1 MAPIAINP
9 EDETNGR
16 RHESPRSHAV
26 DHDTS
31 TSETMSSPVGT
42 PLETPAS
49 PAHGPLPLL
58 EAGLA
63 VEQAALGE
71 NLVDA
76 TQAADMNS
84 NGTGS
89 NGVAGTNGTNST
101 NGTNGNIK
109 TSSQIPTINIP
120 STQDTRHGKL
130 PPPTGPK
137 YEPVAIVGMACR
149 LPGSVSD
156 PEAFYELCCLGRSGW
171 SGIPAHRFSKE
182 GYHHPNPDRLGCFNP
197 VGGCFLSEDVAVFD
211 APFFKI
217 TEREAVAMDPQHRLI
232 LECTYE
238 ALENAGIPMH
248 SVSGRNVGCFAGG
261 SFTDYELNNLR
272 DLETQPMHQSTG
284 NAPTMMANR
293 VSYFFDFR
301 GPSHTVETACSSS
314 LTALHLAMQSLRC
327 GDSSLV
333 VLASSHLNLMP
344 DHFVAMSSNG
354 LLSGDGR
361 SYAFDSRANGFGR
374 GEGAGVVI
382 LKPLAHA
389 LRDGDNIRA
398 LVVGSGV
405 NQDGRTNGITMPSG
419 ESQLALMRKVYADN
433 GLDPRDCGYV
443 EAHGTGTKV
452 GDPLEMKALHE
463 MFWEDRSPQRPL
475 LVGSVKTNVG
485 HLEGASGIVSL
496 IKSAM
501 MLERGYILP
510 NHDFREGNKEIPFDE
525 WGVKI
530 PSKVMPWPR
539 GKKYISINSFGF
551 GGGNAHAV
559 LAAPPRV
566 KTKKAPFRLPGQEG
580 LSLEG
585 LLEEKKK
592 KKKEEEKKAD
602 QVVNGD
608 EAEVQSPEA
617 DAAPTTM
624 IHDATPATTTPATT
638 TPATVTATATATATT
653 TITTEPT
660 TKPKP
665 DQAPS
670 KHVEPKRLFV
680 VSASSKTALA
690 KQMANITF
698 YIERRPIA
706 FQSAV
711 LPNMA
716 YTLGQRR
723 SLLPY
728 KHAVVGSDS
737 TALTSGFT
745 SCPANPIRS
754 TRTPRIGFVFTGQG
768 AQWHA
773 MGRELMAAY
782 PVFRASLEAFD
793 ACLSRLGA
801 SFSLVEELAEKDART
816 SRISDADLS
825 QPGCTGVQLALV
837 DLLRDWGVRPDAVVG
852 HSSGEI
858 GAAYAAGA
866 LTLRECAAIAYF
878 RGQSVLQL
886 KAAHPD
892 LEGGMLAV
900 GAGSDE
906 VSEMIETMAP
916 DPARR
921 VVVACVNSPGSIT
934 ASGDVAAVEELQ
946 AMAEEKQ
953 LFNRRVRVETAY
965 HSHHMELV
973 ADWYGAAVGPLDPK
987 GADLKPKE
995 GRHVVEFYSSLKGKR
1010 VRDLAVLDTSYWV
1023 QNLTRP
1029 VLFSQAL
1036 TAMCTPAEGR
1046 ENVDVLVEI
1055 GPHPALEGPAK
1066 QILKSIDGLSKKPTY
1081 LASLVRNKDAVDTTL
1096 SLAAALFTHGRAL
1109 DMGAVNFPVPTA
1121 RAPKVLSD
1129 MPKYA
1134 WDHGTRY
1141 WYESRIG
1148 RQHLFR
1154 RFPRNDVVGSLADW
1168 SNDLEP
1174 TWRNVIRTDDM
1185 PWVRGHVMQ
1194 DMIVYPMAGYLSMAV
1209 EAAAQRAVMAGAAQ
1223 RQDVGG
1229 GGGGGDAED
1238 QDKDKDRQ
1246 QSIDKYVFR
1255 DVTISRPFVIQ
1266 EGVDAEINIT
1276 MRPNPEGTRESS
1288 TTWDEFR
1295 IFSWNREREWIE
1307 HCRGLIRVEQKSSR
1321 ALGDRPGTPRTA
1333 STAVPGQVNNVHDAK
1348 ADEAACFEAKKH
1360 DITQACTQAV
1370 SAEDIYQDLEGV
1382 TAKYS
1387 REFRSMENCSAS
1399 DTACTADVVVPDT
1412 ARTMPKGFEPPVH
1425 IHPALLDQFTHAAWV
1440 LVGAGRGKLSSLFM
1454 PRFFKSLC
1462 ISGHLRSH
1470 VSKPGDRMRVYGSG
1484 NPDFSS
1490 PGSTKISMFATDVE
1504 GKSELISMEG
1514 LVLDPIHDAGAHHV
1528 DQGVAREL
1536 CYKMEWVPLY
1546 GEEASLASAD
1556 RDATSPATNGVNDEV
1571 DIEQIKTPAQ
1581 NTDWEISDNIVIVGP
1596 PTLQNTTSLAENLKQ
1611 QLSKHISNSDGQCIT
1626 SCSLETVCPEGTE
1639 TCPYAGKI
1647 CIVIAE
1653 LDGSPLLASI
1663 NAAGFAAVQRLILN
1677 AKGILWVVR
1686 GAHTE
1691 STDPRL
1697 GMVFGLARTVRSET
1711 GIKFATLDLD
1721 GRASR
1726 DPAEESNLIA
1736 EVACHVFGKRPNAGQ
1751 DPIQDGDPDMEFQAR
1766 DGILSVARVS
1776 NDATLDAFVEQHTN
1790 VATAPYPQPFHQPG
1804 RPLKLVAGTKGAL
1817 DTLHFTDDLV
1827 NTPTSPLN
1835 PDEILIQVQVTSMNF
1850 KDIMVSMGEVP
1861 SPYLGVECAG
1871 VVAAVGVAVHDL
1883 KLGDRVCASSEGA
1896 YSSYTRC
1903 KATSAALV
1911 PDDMTLESA
1920 ATVPVVFATAYYGL
1934 FDVANLRR
1942 GESVLIHAAAGGV
1955 GQAAVMLAQ
1964 MVGADVYATVGS
1976 AAKRAFLTDTY
1987 GVRGDRIFY
1996 SRDAS
2001 FAAAVQRA
2009 TAGRGVD
2016 VVLNSLA
2023 GDALRET
2030 WECVAPFGRF
2040 VEIGK
2045 RSILANAGLAMAV
2058 FDRNATFASVDLTLV
2073 AKERPRVMRRLL
2085 DDVFR
2090 LLSYGAVRPI
2100 SPVTLFSVSD
2110 VEAAFRT
2117 LQAGKAHGK
2126 ILVTAAPGDLVKAT
2140 YSPRTFDRLFKAD
2153 ATYIVVG
2160 GTGGIGRSII
2170 KWMAEKGARHLVVV
2184 SRSDTVSPK
2193 VAEMIKEADAAHG
2206 AKVSVSRCDVAL
2218 IEDVERMIEG
2228 ISLANMPPIRGVIHS
2243 AMVLDDVLLE
2253 KMTFTQW
2260 ETVVRPKVSGAWNLH
2275 TSLTNHQLDFFI
2287 ALGSV
2292 AGIIGNQGQSAY
2304 AAANTFLD
2312 SLVRHRR
2319 ALGLPGASLDL
2330 AAVSDTGYLAENAER
2345 QQQVLKQIGG
2355 EAISEKEILALVAA
2369 VVAGDDAQTA
2379 SGGQVL
2385 TGLRLSPSAPA
2396 TFWSADAK
2404 FAPLRARAREL
2415 RAAADGGGGGGGGG
2429 GGAAAAAASISPGA
2443 ALKRAASYA
2452 EAHAVVV
2459 DALLDKAAG
2468 VLMLPREELDP
2479 SKGTVFYGL
2488 DSLVSIEIRNWI
2500 TREFG
2505 AVLQILDL
2513 LSSGSFS
2520 ALAETVI
2527 RKTELCSFEKGTA

>member
-1 MAPIAINP
+1 MAPIALHP

-16 RHESPRSHAV
+16 RHESPESHAI

-49 PAHGPLPLL
+49 PAHEPLPLF
-58 EAGLA
+58 EVPLA
-63 VEQAALGE
+63 VDGVVLGD
-71 NLVDA
+71 NFVDA
-76 TQAADMNS
+76 TQAANMNS
-84 NGTGS
+84 NGAGS
-89 NGVAGTNGTNST
+89 NGVNGHHTNGASNGTNGTNGPNGSIPSQAPT
-101 NGTNGNIK
+101 N
-109 TSSQIPTINIP
+109 NIP
-120 STQDTRHGKL
+120 STQDTRKSKL

-171 SGIPAHRFSKE
+171 SEIPSHRFSKE

-197 VGGCFLSEDVAVFD
+197 VGGCFLTEDIGLFD

-248 SVSGRNVGCFAGG
+248 AISGKNVGCFAGG

-333 VLASSHLNLMP
+333 VLASSHLNVMP

-382 LKPLAHA
+382 LKPLADA

-419 ESQLALMRKVYADN
+419 ESQLDLMRKVYADN
-433 GLDPRDCGYV
+433 ELDPRDCGYV

-452 GDPLEMKALHE
+452 GDPLEMKALHD
-463 MFWEDRSPQRPL
+463 MFWEDRSPRRPL

-566 KTKKAPFRLPGQEG
+566 KTKKAPFRLPGEEG
-580 LSLEG
+580 LSLEE
-585 LLEEKKK
+585 LLEKR
-592 KKKEEEKKAD
+592 KAGRAA
-602 QVVNGD
+602 NAD
-608 EAEVQSPEA
+608 EVDVQNPGV
-617 DAAPTTM
+617 DAAPS
-624 IHDATPATTTPATT
+624 
-638 TPATVTATATATATT
+638 TVIDNTATT
-653 TITTEPT
+653 TAATTEAT
-660 TKPKP
+660 TSPKL
-665 DQAPS
+665 DQIPY
-670 KHVEPKRLFV
+670 KRVVEPKRLFV

-745 SCPANPIRS
+745 SCPANPTRS
-754 TRTPRIGFVFTGQG
+754 TRPPRIGFVFTGQG

-773 MGRELMAAY
+773 MGRELLASY
-782 PVFRASLEAFD
+782 PVFRASLERFD

-801 SFSLVEELAEKDART
+801 TFSLVEELTEKDAKT
-816 SRISDADLS
+816 SRISDAELS

-837 DLLRDWGVRPDAVVG
+837 DLLRDWGIRPDAVVG

-858 GAAYAAGA
+858 GAAYATGA
-866 LTLRECAAIAYF
+866 LTLHECAAIAYF

-886 KAAHPD
+886 KAAYPD
-892 LEGGMLAV
+892 LKGGMLAV
-900 GAGSDE
+900 GAGLDE
-906 VSEMIETMAP
+906 VSDMIKTMTP
-916 DPARR
+916 NPARR

-946 AMAEEKQ
+946 AKVEEKQ

-987 GADLKPKE
+987 ATDLKPKE
-995 GRHVVEFYSSLKGKR
+995 GQHVVEFYSSLKGKG

-1023 QNLTRP
+1023 QNLTQP

-1036 TAMCTPAEGR
+1036 TAMCTPVEGK
-1046 ENVDVLVEI
+1046 DSIDLLVEI

-1066 QILKSIDGLSKKPTY
+1066 QILKSIDALSKKPAY
-1081 LASLVRNKDAVDTTL
+1081 LSSLIRSKDAVDTTL
-1096 SLAAALFTHGRAL
+1096 ALAASLFTHGRAL
-1109 DMGAVNFPVPTA
+1109 NMGAINFPVPAT

-1154 RFPRNDVVGSLADW
+1154 KFPRSDVVGSLADW

-1209 EAAAQRAVMAGAAQ
+1209 EAAAQRAVMAGMGQ
-1223 RQDVGG
+1223 RQDGG
-1229 GGGGGDAED
+1229 GEE
-1238 QDKDKDRQ
+1238 QEEQVKEKQ
-1246 QSIDKYVFR
+1246 QSVDKYVFR

-1288 TTWDEFR
+1288 TVWDEFR
-1295 IFSWNREREWIE
+1295 IFSWNREREWVE
-1307 HCRGLIRVEQKSSR
+1307 HCRGLIRVEQKSPR
-1321 ALGDRPGTPRTA
+1321 VLIDRPGSPRTV
-1333 STAVPGQVNNVHDAK
+1333 STGMLGQVNNVHDGK
-1348 ADEAACFEAKKH
+1348 EDEAAMLEAKKC
-1360 DITQACTQAV
+1360 DILEACTEAV
-1370 SAEDIYQDLEGV
+1370 AAEDIYEDLEGV

-1399 DTACTADVVVPDT
+1399 DRACTADVVVPDT

-1440 LVGAGRGKLSSLFM
+1440 VVGAGRGKLSSLFM
-1454 PRFFKSLC
+1454 PRFFKSLS
-1462 ISGHLRSH
+1462 ISGDLRNH

-1490 PGSTKISMFATDVE
+1490 PSSTKISMFATDIE

-1514 LVLDPIHDAGAHHV
+1514 LVLDPIHDARGHHV
-1528 DQGVAREL
+1528 DEGVAREL
-1536 CYKMEWVPLY
+1536 CYKMDWVPLH
-1546 GEEASLASAD
+1546 GEQVSPAFEGPNT
-1556 RDATSPATNGVNDEV
+1556 TSPATNGVDEPAKIG
-1571 DIEQIKTPAQ
+1571 DSKTSAQ
-1581 NTDWEISDNIVIVGP
+1581 KADWEISDNIIIVGA
-1596 PTLQNTTSLAENLKQ
+1596 PTQQSLSSLAQSLEQ
-1611 QLSKHISNSDGQCIT
+1611 QLSKHICNSNGQSIT
-1626 SCSLETVCPEGTE
+1626 TSPLETVCPEGQE
-1639 TCPYAGKI
+1639 ASSYAGKV
-1647 CIVIAE
+1647 CIVTAE
-1653 LDGSPLLASI
+1653 LDGSPLLATISD
-1663 NAAGFAAVQRLILN
+1663 AEFAAVQCLILS

-1686 GAHTE
+1686 GAHTDA
-1691 STDPRL
+1691 TDPRL
-1697 GMVFGLARTVRSET
+1697 GMIFGLARTVRSET
-1711 GIKFATLDLD
+1711 GMKFATLDLD
-1721 GRASR
+1721 GKGSH
-1726 DPAEESNLIA
+1726 DPDEESKLIS
-1736 EVACHVFGKRPNAGQ
+1736 EVACHVFGKRPGA
-1751 DPIQDGDPDMEFQAR
+1751 DEDSADSDGDPDMEFQAR
-1766 DGILSVARVS
+1766 DGMLSVARVS
-1776 NDATLDAFVEQHTN
+1776 NDTSLDSFVEQHTN

-1817 DTLHFTDDLV
+1817 DTLHFVDDLI
-1827 NTPTSPLN
+1827 NTPTNPLN
-1835 PDEILIQVQVTSMNF
+1835 PDEILIEVKVTSMNF

-1871 VVAAVGVAVHDL
+1871 VVAAVGAAVHEF
-1883 KLGDRVCASSEGA
+1883 KVGDRVCASSEGA
-1896 YSSYTRC
+1896 YSTYTRC
-1903 KATSAALV
+1903 KSTSAARV

-1934 FDVANLRR
+1934 FDVANLRK

-1976 AAKRAFLTDTY
+1976 AAKRRFLMDTY
-1987 GVRGDRIFY
+1987 DVPGDRIFY
-1996 SRDAS
+1996 SRDVS
-2001 FAAAVQRA
+2001 FAAAVRRA
-2009 TAGRGVD
+2009 TGDRGGVD

-2045 RSILANAGLAMAV
+2045 RSILANAGLGMAV

-2100 SPVTLFSVSD
+2100 SPITVFRVSN

-2126 ILVTAAPGDLVKAT
+2126 ILVTAAPGDAVKAT
-2140 YSPRTFDRLFKAD
+2140 YSPRTFDRLFKSD
-2153 ATYIVVG
+2153 VTYAVVG

-2170 KWMAEKGARHLVVV
+2170 KWMTEKGARHVVIV

-2193 VAEMIKEADAAHG
+2193 VAEMINEAETAHG
-2206 AKVSVSRCDVAL
+2206 ARVSVSQCDVAK
-2218 IEDVERMIEG
+2218 IKDVERMVAE
-2228 ISLANMPPIRGVIHS
+2228 ISSAGMPPIRGLIHS
-2243 AMVLDDVLLE
+2243 AMVLDDVLFE
-2253 KMTFTQW
+2253 KMTFPQW
-2260 ETVVRPKVSGAWNLH
+2260 ETVVRSKVSGAWNLH
-2275 TSLTNHQLDFFI
+2275 TALASHQLDFFI
-2287 ALGSV
+2287 ALSSV

-2319 ALGLPGASLDL
+2319 ALGLPAASLDL

-2345 QQQVLKQIGG
+2345 QQEVLKQVGG

-2369 VVAGDDAQTA
+2369 VVAGDDAQNA

-2385 TGLRLSPSAPA
+2385 TGLKLSPSAPA

-2404 FAPLRARAREL
+2404 FAPLRARVREL
-2415 RAAADGGGGGGGGG
+2415 RAVAEGGDG
-2429 GGAAAAAASISPGA
+2429 AAAAASISPGA
-2443 ALKRAASYA
+2443 ALKRATTYP
-2452 EAHAVVV
+2452 EAHSIVV

-2527 RKTELCSFEKGTA
+2527 RKTELCSFEKATA

>member
-1 MAPIAINP
+1 MAPIALHP

-16 RHESPRSHAV
+16 RHESPESHAV
-26 DHDTS
+26 DHETS

-49 PAHGPLPLL
+49 PTHEPLALS
-58 EAGLA
+58 EAPPA
-63 VEQAALGE
+63 VEGVVLGE
-71 NLVDA
+71 NFADA
-76 TQAADMNS
+76 TQAANMNS

-89 NGVAGTNGTNST
+89 NGVNGHHRKNGVA
-101 NGTNGNIK
+101 NGTNGNIPSK
-109 TSSQIPTINIP
+109 TASKDMPSS
-120 STQDTRHGKL
+120 QDTRQSKL

-171 SGIPAHRFSKE
+171 SEIPPHRFSKE

-197 VGGCFLSEDVAVFD
+197 VGGCFLTEDIGLFD

-248 SVSGRNVGCFAGG
+248 TISGKNVGCFAGG

-333 VLASSHLNLMP
+333 VLASSHLNVMP

-374 GEGAGVVI
+374 GEGAGVII
-382 LKPLAHA
+382 LKPLADA

-419 ESQLALMRKVYADN
+419 ESQLDLMRKVYADN
-433 GLDPRDCGYV
+433 ELDPRDCGYV

-485 HLEGASGIVSL
+485 HLEGASGIVSM

-559 LAAPPRV
+559 LAAPPRT
-566 KTKKAPFRLPGQEG
+566 KTKKAPFRLPGEEG
-580 LSLEG
+580 LSLEE
-585 LLEEKKK
+585 LVEKR
-592 KKKEEEKKAD
+592 KAERAA
-602 QVVNGD
+602 NGD
-608 EAEVQSPEA
+608 EVGTQNPEA
-617 DAAPTTM
+617 DAVASTITDNAAAG
-624 IHDATPATTTPATT
+624 DAATTTETAAT
-638 TPATVTATATATATT
+638 
-653 TITTEPT
+653 
-660 TKPKP
+660 PKP
-665 DQAPS
+665 DQPLQ
-670 KHVEPKRLFV
+670 KRIEPKRLFV

-754 TRTPRIGFVFTGQG
+754 TRPPRIGFVFTGQG

-773 MGRELMAAY
+773 MGRELMASY
-782 PVFRASLEAFD
+782 PVFRDSLERFD

-801 SFSLVEELAEKDART
+801 TFSLVEELTEKDAKT
-816 SRISDADLS
+816 SRISDAELS

-858 GAAYAAGA
+858 GAAYATGA
-866 LTLRECAAIAYF
+866 LTLHECAAIAYF

-886 KAAHPD
+886 KAAYPD
-892 LEGGMLAV
+892 LKGGMLAV

-906 VSEMIETMAP
+906 VSEMIKTMTP

-946 AMAEEKQ
+946 AKIEEKQ

-987 GADLKPKE
+987 ATDLKPKE
-995 GRHVVEFYSSLKGKR
+995 GQHVVEFYSSLKGKR

-1023 QNLTRP
+1023 QNLTQP

-1036 TAMCTPAEGR
+1036 TAMCTPVEGK
-1046 ENVDVLVEI
+1046 ENINLLVEI

-1066 QILKSIDGLSKKPTY
+1066 QILKSIDTLSKKPAY
-1081 LASLVRNKDAVDTTL
+1081 LSSLIRNKDAVDTTL
-1096 SLAAALFTHGRAL
+1096 SLAASLFTHGRAL
-1109 DMGAVNFPVPTA
+1109 NMGAINFPVPAA

-1134 WDHGTRY
+1134 WDHSTRY

-1154 RFPRNDVVGSLADW
+1154 KFPRSDVVGSLADW
-1168 SNDLEP
+1168 SNELEP
-1174 TWRNVIRTDDM
+1174 TWRNIIRTDDM

-1209 EAAAQRAVMAGAAQ
+1209 EAAAQRAILAGVGQ
-1223 RQDVGG
+1223 RQDGG
-1229 GGGGGDAED
+1229 EHDEE
-1238 QDKDKDRQ
+1238 QEKDKQ
-1246 QSIDKYVFR
+1246 HNIDKYVFR

-1288 TTWDEFR
+1288 TIWDEFR
-1295 IFSWNREREWIE
+1295 IFSWSREREWVE
-1307 HCRGLIRVEQKSSR
+1307 HCRGLIRVEKKSPR
-1321 ALGDRPGTPRTA
+1321 AL
-1333 STAVPGQVNNVHDAK
+1333 GQVNNVHDGK
-1348 ADEAACFEAKKH
+1348 EDEAARFEAKKH
-1360 DITQACTQAV
+1360 GIAQGCTEAV
-1370 SAEDIYQDLEGV
+1370 TAENIYRDLEGV

-1399 DTACTADVVVPDT
+1399 DTACVADVVVPDT
-1412 ARTMPKGFEPPVH
+1412 ARIMPKGFEPSVH

-1440 LVGAGRGKLSSLFM
+1440 VVGAGRGKIPSLFM
-1454 PRFFKSLC
+1454 PRFFKSLS
-1462 ISGHLRSH
+1462 ISGDLRSH

-1490 PGSTKISMFATDVE
+1490 PGSTKISMFATDIE

-1514 LVLDPIHDAGAHHV
+1514 LVLDPIHDGGGHHV
-1528 DQGVAREL
+1528 DEGIAREL
-1536 CYKMEWVPLY
+1536 CYKMDWVPLHGEQVSSGSEDQVMTLPTTNGGKDAADI
-1546 GEEASLASAD
+1546 GEE
-1556 RDATSPATNGVNDEV
+1556 
-1571 DIEQIKTPAQ
+1571 QTPAK
-1581 NTDWEISDNIVIVGP
+1581 NVDWTISDNIVIVSP
-1596 PTLQNTTSLAENLKQ
+1596 PTQQSSTSLAENLEH
-1611 QLSKHISNSDGQCIT
+1611 QLSKHISNSSGKSIT
-1626 SCSLETVCPEGTE
+1626 TSPFETASPEGSDSS
-1639 TCPYAGKI
+1639 PYAGKI
-1647 CIVIAE
+1647 CIVTTE
-1653 LDGSPLLASI
+1653 LDGPPLLATI
-1663 NAAGFAAVQRLILN
+1663 NDAGFAAVRRLILS

-1686 GAHTE
+1686 GAHTDA
-1691 STDPRL
+1691 TDPRL
-1697 GMVFGLARTVRSET
+1697 GMIFGLARTVRSET
-1711 GIKFATLDLD
+1711 GMKFATLDLD
-1721 GRASR
+1721 GKASP
-1726 DPAEESNLIA
+1726 DPVEESRLIS
-1736 EVACHVFGKRPNAGQ
+1736 EVACHVFGKRPST
-1751 DPIQDGDPDMEFQAR
+1751 DDDLVQDGDPDMEFQAR

-1776 NDATLDAFVEQHTN
+1776 NDTTLDAFVEQHTN

-1817 DTLHFTDDLV
+1817 DTLHFIDDLV
-1827 NTPTSPLN
+1827 NTPSNPLN
-1835 PDEILIQVQVTSMNF
+1835 PDEILIEIKVTSMNF

-1871 VVAAVGVAVHDL
+1871 VVAAVGATVQDF
-1883 KLGDRVCASSEGA
+1883 KIGDRVCASSEGA
-1896 YSSYTRC
+1896 YSTYTRC
-1903 KATSAALV
+1903 KSTSAAHV

-1934 FDVANLRR
+1934 FDVANLRK

-1976 AAKRAFLTDTY
+1976 AAKRKFLMETY
-1987 GVRGDRIFY
+1987 NVPGDRIFY
-1996 SRDAS
+1996 SRDVS

-2009 TAGRGVD
+2009 TGDRGGVD

-2045 RSILANAGLAMAV
+2045 RSILANAGLGMAV

-2073 AKERPRVMRRLL
+2073 AKERPHVMRRLL

-2090 LLSYGAVRPI
+2090 LMSYGAVRPI
-2100 SPVTLFSVSD
+2100 SPITVFSVAE
-2110 VEAAFRT
+2110 VETAFRT

-2126 ILVTAAPGDLVKAT
+2126 ILVTAAPGDVVKAT
-2140 YSPRTFDRLFKAD
+2140 YSPRTFDRLFKSE
-2153 ATYIVVG
+2153 ATYLVVG

-2170 KWMAEKGARHLVVV
+2170 KWMAEKGARHLVVL
-2184 SRSDTVSPK
+2184 SRSENVSPK
-2193 VAEMIKEADAAHG
+2193 VAEMIKETEAAHG
-2206 AKVSVSRCDVAL
+2206 TRVSVSQCDVAQAG
-2218 IEDVERMIEG
+2218 DVERMVAD
-2228 ISLANMPPIRGVIHS
+2228 ISSAGMPPIKGVIHS
-2243 AMVLDDVLLE
+2243 AMVLDDVLFE
-2253 KMTFTQW
+2253 KMTFPQW
-2260 ETVVRPKVSGAWNLH
+2260 ESVVRSKVSGAWNLH
-2275 TSLTNHQLDFFI
+2275 TALTNHQLDFFI
-2287 ALGSV
+2287 ALSSV
-2292 AGIIGNQGQSAY
+2292 AGIIGNQGQAAY

-2319 ALGLPGASLDL
+2319 ALGLPAASLDL

-2345 QQQVLKQIGG
+2345 QQEVLKQIGG
-2355 EAISEKEILALVAA
+2355 EAISEKEILALIAA
-2369 VVAGDDAQTA
+2369 VVAGDDAQKA

-2385 TGLRLSPSAPA
+2385 TGLRLSPSSPT
-2396 TFWSADAK
+2396 TFWSQDAK
-2404 FAPLRARAREL
+2404 FAPLRARVKEL
-2415 RAAADGGGGGGGGG
+2415 RAAAEGGDG
-2429 GGAAAAAASISPGA
+2429 AAAAASISPGA
-2443 ALKRAASYA
+2443 ALKRAASYS
-2452 EAHAVVV
+2452 EAHSIVV
-2459 DALLDKAAG
+2459 DALLEKAAG

-2513 LSSGSFS
+2513 LSSGSFL

-2527 RKTELCSFEKGTA
+2527 RKTELCSFEKVTA